1 MYKLKNSDEKFKI
14 VYSKKA
20 NIEGNRI

>member
-1 MYKLKNSDEKFKI
+1 MYKLKNSDEKLKI